1 MSKHIA
7 ARLLQV
13 CGPCRVLHA
22 GAHGPALLE
31 DLLLAGCD
39 AYAFGSAILS
49 HPRWL
54 GPQSLLPADA
64 PLDAILVDIPSTDR
78 IPGQLDHLLK
88 RFGIPKVLV
97 MRAPGLDRKTIESH
111 LFGTL
116 WRRHPADLL
125 AHEYETLRDDVMPE
139 VNFYERI
146 PEAALARWPV
156 SGLSVDSF
164 QRDML
169 RESGCRADAH
179 IVRYSLAAQ
188 FVRTGDT
195 VLDCA
200 SGLGYG
206 TAILA
211 SLSGGAAFIGVE
223 LDDAIVEYA
232 RVNYGREGV
241 AFRAGDASNLHEI
254 PDSSIDI
261 VVSME
266 TIEHVPDWHG
276 ALQEFHRVLKP
287 DGRLVASV
295 PDRLVTNVPDET
307 GNNPNPYHL
316 HAYDWAKLEKGLNRH
331 FFVEMR
337 YAQTAPGG
345 FKLTG
350 AGRSLRPVP
359 LDANIDTEW
368 LIAVACKNPL
378 EGCGR
383 NDFKHPGFQASFE
396 KSGAAIVD
404 FARTYDNPYLYRPM
418 VQMGERIRHDLKLAT
433 LAHWVTVNARADSA
447 DRGAAICVLGYQV
460 LAKRE
465 IKMAPKIL
473 AFVADYLRV
482 TADEPTNPHVLRWRL
497 SLTFLAGRVCELM
510 GDRKNAA
517 NWYHAVAGCKWRD
530 FSPLLA
536 TKAVAA
542 CFFEGRIWLADGD
555 IEQAKSC
562 FAQGLAEALAALKG
576 DLKDVLGNPEQPIPF
591 GLTELAE
598 VIDMGSQ
605 CANAV
610 AHSELWKRD
619 PGLFWK
625 QVDIKRFGLASWALE
640 LEQENQ
646 RLRNELS
653 CRTRPVDTVKA
664 APQKV
669 VA

>member
-1 MSKHIA
+1 MPTRPDPPCYRIPDGLALKAHCRR
-7 ARLLQV
+7 ARLSM
-13 CGPCRVLHA
+13 PCSSIFL
-22 GAHGPALLE
+22 
-31 DLLLAGCD
+31 
-39 AYAFGSAILS
+39 
-49 HPRWL
+49 PRTA
-54 GPQSLLPADA
+54 SR
-64 PLDAILVDIPSTDR
+64 DR
-78 IPGQLDHLLK
+78 LDHLLG
-88 RFGIPKVLV
+88 RFGIPKVLAI
-97 MRAPGLDRKTIESH
+97 RAPGLDRKTIENH
-111 LFGTL
+111 LFATL
-116 WRRHPADLL
+116 WRRHPADLPS
-125 AHEYETLRDDVMPE
+125 HEYEALSEDVMRE
-139 VNFYERI
+139 VSFYERI

-156 SGLSVDSF
+156 SGLSADSL

-188 FVRTGDT
+188 FVRPGDT

-206 TAILA
+206 TAILG
-211 SLSGGAAFIGVE
+211 SLSAGSKFIGVE
-223 LDDAIVEYA
+223 PDEAAVEYA
-232 RVNYGREGV
+232 RANYGREGV
-241 AFRAGDASNLHEI
+241 VFRTGDASSLQDM

-261 VVSME
+261 VVSLE
-266 TIEHVPDWHG
+266 TIERVPDWHA

-287 DGRLVASV
+287 DGRLISSV
-295 PDRLVTNVPDET
+295 PDRWIDGT
-307 GNNPNPYHL
+307 GDDPNPYHL
-316 HAYDWAKLEKGLNRH
+316 HAFDWAKLEKGLNRH

-368 LIAVACKNPL
+368 LIAVACKSPL
-378 EGCGR
+378 EGQGR

-404 FARTYDNPYLYRPM
+404 FARTYDNPYLYRSM

-433 LAHWVTVNARADSA
+433 LAHWVMQNARADSA
-447 DRGAAICVLGYQV
+447 DRGAAICVFGYQV

-465 IKMAPKIL
+465 IKMAGQIL
-473 AFVADYLRV
+473 ALIADYIRV
-482 TADEPTNPHVLRWRL
+482 TEEQHDNAHVLRWRL
-497 SLTFLAGRVCELM
+497 SLTFLAGRICELI
-510 GDRKNAA
+510 GERNNAA
-517 NWYHAVAGCKWRD
+517 NWYHTVAGCKWRE

-542 CFFEGRIWLADGD
+542 CFFEGRIRLADGD

-562 FAQGLAEALAALKG
+562 FAQGLAEALAAVKG
-576 DLKDVLGNPEQPIPF
+576 DLNDVVGDPEQPIPF

-610 AHSELWKRD
+610 ANLHLWQRD

-625 QVDIKRFGLASWALE
+625 HVDIKRFGLASWALE

-653 CRTRPVDTVKA
+653 CRTQSPGSVRATPT
-664 APQKV
+664 KV

>member
-39 AYAFGSAILS
+39 AYAFGSAMLS
-49 HPRWL
+49 HPRWN
-54 GPQSLLPADA
+54 GPQSALPGGV

-78 IPGQLDHLLK
+78 IPGQLDHLLT
-88 RFGIPKVLV
+88 RFGIPKVLA

-116 WRRHPADLL
+116 WRRHPADLP

-146 PEAALARWPV
+146 PEAALASWPL
-156 SGLSVDSF
+156 SGLSADSL

-169 RESGCRADAH
+169 REGGCSADAH

-188 FVRTGDT
+188 FVRPGDT
-195 VLDCA
+195 VLDCS

-211 SLSGGAAFIGVE
+211 SLSAGSKFIGVE
-223 LDDAIVEYA
+223 PDEAAVEYA
-232 RVNYGREGV
+232 GANYAREGV

-266 TIEHVPDWHG
+266 TFEHVPDWHA

-295 PDRLVTNVPDET
+295 PDRFQ
-307 GNNPNPYHL
+307 
-316 HAYDWAKLEKGLNRH
+316 WATLEKGINRH

-345 FKLTG
+345 KLTG
-350 AGRSLRPVP
+350 AGPSLRPVQ
-359 LDANIDTEW
+359 LDANIEAEW
-368 LIAVACKNPL
+368 LIAVACKSPM
-378 EGCGR
+378 EGLGR
-383 NDFKHPGFQASFE
+383 NDFKHPAFQGSFE

-404 FARTYDNPYLYRPM
+404 FASTYDNPYLYRTM

-433 LAHWVTVNARADSA
+433 LAHWVIVNSRADSA

-465 IKMAPKIL
+465 IKMAPKI
-473 AFVADYLRV
+473 AVFIADYLRV
-482 TADEPTNPHVLRWRL
+482 TADEHANRHVLRWRL
-497 SLTFLAGRVCELM
+497 SLTFLAGRLCELM

-530 FSPLLA
+530 FSPVLA

-542 CFFEGRIWLADGD
+542 CFFEGRIRLADGE

-562 FAQGLAEALAALKG
+562 FAQGLAEALAAVKG
-576 DLKDVLGNPEQPIPF
+576 DLNDIVGNPEQPIPF

-625 QVDIKRFGLASWALE
+625 HVDIKRFGLVSWALE

-646 RLRNELS
+646 KLRNELS
-653 CRTRPVDTVKA
+653 CRTQPAGSAKA
-664 APQKV
+664 GPQKV